1 MSYLRYFCLFVHSG
15 VQRISTILVTLL
27 VSYNCQKNMVYSL
40 QIEIDV
46 LFVLLTMSEFVLL
59 TMSEFVLLT
68 MSEFVY

>member
-1 MSYLRYFCLFVHSG
+1 MHNFSY
-15 VQRISTILVTLL
+15 TITLTAMKL
-27 VSYNCQKNMVYSL
+27 YSQKNMVYSL